1 MPATD
6 VKTFQFMGL
15 PHVAVLIG
23 TAVTAAALVWAGR
36 REGAARLRW
45 AACVAMAAA
54 LLATEA
60 VSYALSAVQHGWV
73 TLLREG
79 LPLHLCGVAVYL
91 TAIVLLTRRQWVF
104 EVALYWGVIGTVQ
117 ALLTPSVTESW
128 HSIWFWLY
136 FIRHAFIVIGALFAW
151 LALGMHP
158 RRRSAWRVWLGTNG
172 WLLVVAGFNAVARSN
187 YMFLCKAPEVAS
199 PLAAVPWPWY
209 VVIADVLMLV
219 GFLWLERLS
228 RKYGPSHPPR

>member
-1 MPATD
+1 MSLTPEFD
-6 VKTFQFMGL
+6 FSPLHGL
-15 PHVAVLIG
+15 ALLLPLLLARIG
-23 TAVTAAALVWAGR
+23 IPLLVNRGALHRLGFTPSP
-36 REGAARLRW
+36 EGHERW
-45 AACVAMAAA
+45 A
-54 LLATEA
+54 
-60 VSYALSAVQHGWV
+60 
-73 TLLREG
+73 
-79 LPLHLCGVAVYL
+79 LPLYVICEG
-91 TAIVLLTRRQWVF
+91 VLL
-104 EVALYWGVIGTVQ
+104 LYPFF
-117 ALLTPSVTESW
+117 LTIKE
-128 HSIWFWLY
+128 
-136 FIRHAFIVIGALFAW
+136 GAW